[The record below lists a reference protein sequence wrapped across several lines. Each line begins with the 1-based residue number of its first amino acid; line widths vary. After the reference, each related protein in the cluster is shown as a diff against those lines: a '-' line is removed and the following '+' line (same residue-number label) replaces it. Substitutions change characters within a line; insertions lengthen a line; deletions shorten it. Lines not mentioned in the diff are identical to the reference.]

1 MARALNPLAA
11 GLPKSANHQ
20 NPIPPQGVNLPTANS
35 GKQKP
40 HKGYACL
47 PPAVGKQK
55 PSLLDASKPSICKKL
70 SHPARGK
77 SAPRRLRGSRAAIGS
92 GGKKPCPF
100 CKRKRVS
107 TSAHERRCWQFN
119 HAARDIANSLFQKWA
134 IKGFFPAG
142 ERSEP
147 RTRTARRATAGRSPP
162 PREAEGRLAPEMA
175 EGHEARSQAQA

>member
-1 MARALNPLAA
+1 MVSRGSAPAPHPAPIGRGAARGKASWPGFYRRGTMGATARGSGTAPCCLYSIDRHSATGLMARALNPLAA

-20 NPIPPQGVNLPTANS
+20 NSIPPQGVNLPTANS

-55 PSLLDASKPSICKKL
+55 PSLLDASKASICKKL
-70 SHPARGK
+70 PHPARGK

-100 CKRKRVS
+100 
-107 TSAHERRCWQFN
+107 
-119 HAARDIANSLFQKWA
+119 
-134 IKGFFPAG
+134 
-142 ERSEP
+142 
-147 RTRTARRATAGRSPP
+147 
-162 PREAEGRLAPEMA
+162 
-175 EGHEARSQAQA
+175 

>member
-1 MARALNPLAA
+1 MGATARGSGTAPCCLYSIDRHSATGLMARA
-11 GLPKSANHQ
+11 PKSAGRGPSKIAPQGGKPDRHLLRRKQ
-20 NPIPPQGVNLPTANS
+20 NPCKGCVCPTPTVGNHKPSFVEAAKQSSCRNHVTPQGVSLPTADS

-40 HKGYACL
+40 HTGYACL

-100 CKRKRVS
+100 
-107 TSAHERRCWQFN
+107 
-119 HAARDIANSLFQKWA
+119 
-134 IKGFFPAG
+134 
-142 ERSEP
+142 
-147 RTRTARRATAGRSPP
+147 
-162 PREAEGRLAPEMA
+162 
-175 EGHEARSQAQA
+175 